1 MTSMKKTKRALLG
14 SVICMILCLSMLI
27 GTTFAWFTDSVVSGK
42 NHIVA
47 GNLDIELEYLVN
59 GKWVAVD
66 GDTNIFGDSKWEPGH
81 VEAVTLRV
89 SNAGT
94 LALKYQM
101 GINVVS
107 EQTSVN
113 VNGDELKLSDYIE
126 YGIVDGEYASREAAK
141 AAVTNPTKLSQGYN
155 DDKVEL
161 LPGQSKELTLVA
173 YMDESVGNE
182 ANHKSGVA
190 APEIYLGINLMATQ
204 LVHENDSFGNDYDK
218 DVIFEGIP
226 SATVTKLSNVPNV
239 PLTNIQSLQQTG
251 EKISLDVAYEF
262 ATTQSFDQ
270 AGENKYAKYHADFV
284 VSFDKDVK
292 ADSIALGGYYEY
304 WCSRYNN
311 DEWLAFA
318 IPADLKA
325 GEEYRLLDAAGITIN
340 YEELCLLVKEF
351 LCGAAN
357 LSADNIG
364 TTMTVELRIYE
375 VAEPDW
381 NTGNSWNNE
390 TGVSEQ
396 FGKYSYTF
404 GLPAT
409 YPDDVPTPVIEK
421 NDSFVNTDLTWK
433 SDSPV
438 KDVKLD
444 TAYTFSSNETEP
456 GSYENWDADF
466 YVSIDR
472 DVAAGD
478 LVLAGQYD
486 AWSSDWVG
494 FQMPATSANEAVGL
508 LTTAG
513 INVKYW
519 EVLDIIQEFN
529 CGVADMSDA
538 LSGATITV
546 QLVLSNGTE
555 SYVVSTSTYT
565 F

>member
-1 MTSMKKTKRALLG
+1 MTSIKKTKRALLG

-47 GNLDIELEYLVN
+47 GNLDVELEYLVN

-81 VEAVTLRV
+81 VEAVTMRV

-107 EQTSVN
+107 EQTSIN
-113 VNGDELKLSDYIE
+113 VNGEELKLSDYIE

-155 DDKVEL
+155 EDKVEL
-161 LPGQSKELTLVA
+161 LPGESKELTLVA

-182 ANHKSGVA
+182 ANHKPGAA

-218 DVIFEGIP
+218 DAIFGGIP
-226 SATVTKLSNVPNV
+226 SATVTKLSNIPDV
-239 PLTNIQSLQQTG
+239 PLTNIESLQQTG
-251 EKISLDVAYEF
+251 ENISLDVAYEF

-292 ADSIALGGYYEY
+292 AESIALGGYYEY
-304 WCSRYNN
+304 WCAANNN
-311 DEWLAFA
+311 DQWLAFA
-318 IPADLKA
+318 LPMDIQA
-325 GEEYRLLDAAGITIN
+325 GEKYRLLDAAGITIN

-357 LSADNIG
+357 LSAANVG

-390 TGVSEQ
+390 TGVSEC
-396 FGKYSYTF
+396 FGTYSYTF
-404 GLPAT
+404 GNPAS
-409 YPDDVPTPVIEK
+409 VPVPEIKE
-421 NDSFVNTDLTWK
+421 NANFVNTDLTWW
-433 SDSPV
+433 DQSPL
-438 KDVKLD
+438 KDIQLD

-456 GSYENWDADF
+456 GSYEYWDADF

-478 LVLAGQYD
+478 LMLAGQYD
-486 AWSSDWVG
+486 AWNDGWVG
-494 FQMPATSANEAVGL
+494 FEMPATSANEAVGL

-519 EVLDIIQEFN
+519 EVLDIIKEFN

-538 LSGATITV
+538 LAGATITV
-546 QLVLSNGTE
+546 QLVLSNGAE
-555 SYVVSTSTYT
+555 SYVVSTNTYT